1 MAQKSQHVFTGLD
14 TDTADR
20 FLKEGSFR
28 DSLNIHIG
36 SSEGDGMFSVENV
49 KGNTLVN
56 YALPA
61 GTNQVIGAHED
72 ITNKC
77 IYFFLCNSSTLNIQ
91 STISDKITTV
101 SPKGLQV
108 GDLITISGV
117 TGRISLNGD
126 WIVSTSINPT
136 NFTLTDPPTFLYSHH
151 DSASSLSG
159 TSGKI
164 GVIIKYAHSILKY
177 DSIANSI
184 SQIYKHSRLNFNK
197 NYPIT
202 GTALLN
208 GVLHWTDNYNPPRSL
223 TIDAAFIAS
232 LGNTF
237 DDSVIDFIRIPPT
250 IPVTV
255 TGKWVNSSG
264 TVIPYVP
271 TNTEINNMD
280 DKSYQFIYRYVYND
294 NTRSVW
300 SPVSETI
307 VTGYNDSKINKIELI
322 FPIPILFGTVI
333 TSIEFAFRN
342 DILGSFKFVDRIT
355 SNPATYN
362 FFNDTAYSLVD
373 LTETE
378 KFFDSI
384 PNITGAMASVQNRV
398 FIGDCTEG
406 FDVNKNDFSAINIIS
421 EGTLIKDHIVWKN
434 GEPYD
439 VGIVFFD
446 RAERKSGAYKL
457 FRISMGSNVAPSFTM
472 QGKPPLWA
480 THYRIVTSTLLSKSF
495 FVQGY
500 FTIQKRDVV
509 SGVTS
514 IFFNNINGDLSY
526 NVAVGDILYVPS
538 LNIKYPILSISSD
551 QFGNPTIRVKG
562 VINSPY
568 LDGQVSFTLCEIYTI
583 NTDKSLLYYET
594 PRTYQIENPGTNQRS
609 FIGTNGIDSNIKLS
623 SYVSGDVYYRNL
635 NDSLAYHAMAV
646 MTIDPNIGNID
657 VINFYQHV
665 SFRINGLLYSVDIT
679 GYNNDSNPTLT
690 AANALVAKINAPL
703 IGRTSASSITTST
716 NTTLKAFV
724 VYEGIVNKS
733 LIGVGTAND
742 AYSTRIVI
750 YDSRTGP
757 TSQVIISDIILA
769 YPSTPEGVSGSS
781 AQNFKDNNFVYAM
794 TSNDVNTNNELNWQK
809 NIGRPNIILVDGD
822 KQIRRS
828 TLMRFG
834 GDFLTNTRI
843 NFVNSFDSLDQEQ
856 LTNFG
861 AIRKLIPASNN
872 AAEGTILLAVQENEI
887 SSCYIGQAV
896 ITNAN
901 GTNQLV
907 STDKVIGTVN
917 ALQKLVGTV
926 NPESVV
932 QYNGLVYGFD
942 ALKGVVWRYGQNG
955 LDFISDNG
963 MRRFFYDRSQYL
975 LSLGTFKC
983 YGGIDPYHNE
993 YIISIPN
1000 TDTEKITV
1008 AWSETLNRWTS
1019 FMSYLPEWY
1028 QKVNTHLMSF
1038 INGQTWLHRSNTL
1051 SNNYYG
1057 VQYKSKLRMIC
1068 NKEPDITKI
1077 LQIVEQKSTSQWDC
1091 TEITTPEGQNS
1102 ELLGLFDITSPNTYP
1117 QDFRKYDNTTYVGP
1131 VLRDKNTPNLQTSDY
1146 PLLKGDVIRSDIFSI
1161 KMENSKT
1168 TKENLYFVNLMY
1180 IPSYKKA

>member
-1 MAQKSQHVFTGLD
+1 MAQKSQHIFTGLD

-77 IYFFLCNSSTLNIQ
+77 IYFFLCNSNTINIQ
-91 STISDKITTV
+91 STNGNTIVTTT
-101 SPKGLQV
+101 PHGLIYT
-108 GDLITISGV
+108 DLVTISGV
-117 TGRISLNGD
+117 SGRADIIGD
-126 WIVSTSINPT
+126 WIDLDSFPINSTTFKVS
-136 NFTLTDPPTFLYSHH
+136 DPPTYLYSHH
-151 DSASSLSG
+151 TAASSLSG
-159 TSGKI
+159 TSGTS
-164 GVIIKYAHSILKY
+164 GVITKYAHSILKY
-177 DSIANSI
+177 NSI
-184 SQIYKHSRLNFNK
+184 TNTISLVYKHSRLNFNK

-208 GVLHWTDNYNPPRSL
+208 NVLSWTDNYNPPRSL
-223 TIDAAFIAS
+223 S
-232 LGNTF
+232 LDSTF
-237 DDSVIDFIRIPPT
+237 LSVLGTFFDESAVDFIKLPPI
-250 IPVTV
+250 IPVVV

-264 TVIPYVP
+264 TVIPYVTP
-271 TNTEINNMD
+271 NTETNNMN

-307 VTGYNDSKINKIELI
+307 ATGYNDSKINKIELT
-322 FPIPILFGTVI
+322 FRLPLGFTTWI
-333 TSIEFAFRN
+333 TSIEIAFRD
-342 DILGSFKFVDRIT
+342 DILDNFKYIDRIT
-355 SNPATYN
+355 SSQFDPVTYN
-362 FFNDTAYSLVD
+362 FYNNIAYSIVD
-373 LTETE
+373 SAETV
-378 KFFDSI
+378 KLFDSI
-384 PNITGAMASVQNRV
+384 PNITGALTSVQNRV

-406 FDVNKNDFSAINIIS
+406 FDVNPNDFSAINVIS
-421 EGTLIKDHIVWKN
+421 EGGSNAKDVIAWKA
-434 GEPYD
+434 GETYD

-446 RAERKSGAYKL
+446 RAERKSGVYKL
-457 FRISMGSNVAPSFTM
+457 FRITISPNASSATSPTFSM
-472 QGKPPLWA
+472 QGQPPLWA
-480 THYRIVTSTLLSKSF
+480 THYRIVSSTVLSKSF

-500 FTIQKRDVV
+500 YLIQEINIKNNT
-509 SGVTS
+509 TS
-514 IFFNNINGDLSY
+514 ILFNSINGDVSY
-526 NVAVGDILYVPS
+526 NPIIGDVVTTGY
-538 LNIKYPILSISSD
+538 NKYPVKQIGVD
-551 QFGNPTIRVKG
+551 GFGN
-562 VINSPY
+562 
-568 LDGQVSFTLCEIYTI
+568 TLIIVNGTMTQEPSSLISLLFAKCEIYTPLP
-583 NTDKSLLYYET
+583 SVSQLYYET
-594 PRTYQIENPGTNQRS
+594 PFTFSILNPGTLQRA
-609 FIGTNGIDSNIKLS
+609 FIGTEGIGTQIRLRR
-623 SYVSGDVYYRNL
+623 YVSGDTYVRNL
-635 NDSLAYHAMAV
+635 NDSLIYHSRAV
-646 MTIDPNIGNID
+646 M
-657 VINFYQHV
+657 HV
-665 SFRINGLLYSVDIT
+665 ETMDLFSGSIIQIRVNGILFS
-679 GYNNDSNPTLT
+679 
-690 AANALVAKINAPL
+690 VAKVGGITELNVAQSFVDQINATPNMKAFILGAGDPFGGVPL
-703 IGRTSASSITTST
+703 SI
-716 NTTLKAFV
+716 ARFV
-724 VYEGIVNKS
+724 VYDTRKGSLGNIIATESYNITPAGRKAGITN
-733 LIGVGTAND
+733 I
-742 AYSTRIVI
+742 
-750 YDSRTGP
+750 
-757 TSQVIISDIILA
+757 SQISGA
-769 YPSTPEGVSGSS
+769 S
-781 AQNFKDNNFVYAM
+781 AQNFIDNNFIYAM
-794 TSNDVNTNNELNWQK
+794 TSNDTNTDNSLVWQK
-809 NIGRPNIILVDGD
+809 NIGRPNIVLVDGD

-828 TLMRFG
+828 TLIRFG
-834 GDFLTNTRI
+834 GRFLTGTRI
-843 NFVNSFDSLDQEQ
+843 NFLNSFDSLDQEQ

-861 AIRKLIPASNN
+861 TIRKLINASNN

-917 ALQKLVGTV
+917 PLQKLVGTV

-1000 TDTEKITV
+1000 ADTEKITI

-1028 QKVNTHLMSF
+1028 QKVNTHLVSF

-1057 VQYKSKLRMIC
+1057 VQYKSKLRLIC

-1102 ELLGLFDITSPNTYP
+1102 ELLGLFDIAAPGSYP

-1131 VLRDKNTPNLQTSDY
+1131 VLRDKNTPNFQTSDY

-1161 KMENSKT
+1161 KMENAKT

>member
-1 MAQKSQHVFTGLD
+1 MAQKAQHIFTGLD

-49 KGNTLVN
+49 KGNTLVT
-56 YALPA
+56 YTLPA

-91 STISDKITTV
+91 STNVNTVVTTT
-101 SPKGLQV
+101 PHGLV
-108 GDLITISGV
+108 NTDLIAISGV
-117 TGRISLNGD
+117 SGRSDIIGD
-126 WIVSTSINPT
+126 WIDLDPFPINSTTFKVS
-136 NFTLTDPPTFLYSHH
+136 DPPTYLYSHH
-151 DSASSLSG
+151 TSAANLSG
-159 TSGKI
+159 TSGVSGI
-164 GVIIKYAHSILKY
+164 VTKYAHSILKY
-177 DSIANSI
+177 NAITNTI
-184 SQIYKHSRLNFNK
+184 SLVYKHSRLNFNK
-197 NYPIT
+197 NFPIT

-208 GVLHWTDNYNPPRSL
+208 NVLHWTDNYNPPRSL
-223 TIDAAFIAS
+223 LLDS
-232 LGNTF
+232 TF
-237 DDSVIDFIRIPPT
+237 LTPISTFFDESAIDFIKLPPT

-255 TGKWVNSSG
+255 TGKWVNSVG
-264 TVIPYVP
+264 TVIPYVTP
-271 TNTEINNMD
+271 NAEPNSMN

-300 SPVSETI
+300 SPVSET
-307 VTGYNDSKINKIELI
+307 VATGFNDSKINKIELT
-322 FPIPILFGTVI
+322 FRLPVGFTTLI
-333 TSIEFAFRN
+333 TSIEIAFRD
-342 DILGSFKFVDRIT
+342 DILGNFKYIDRIT
-355 SNPATYN
+355 SGQSDPATYN
-362 FFNDTAYSLVD
+362 FFNNIAYSIVD
-373 LTETE
+373 SAETS
-378 KFFDSI
+378 KPFDSV
-384 PNITGAMASVQNRV
+384 PNITGALTSVQNRV

-406 FDVNKNDFSAINIIS
+406 FDVNPNDFSAINVIP
-421 EGTLIKDHIVWKN
+421 EGNANAKDVIAWKA
-434 GEPYD
+434 GETYD
-439 VGIVFFD
+439 IGIVFFD
-446 RAERKSGAYKL
+446 RAERKSGVYKL
-457 FRISMGSNVAPSFTM
+457 FRITIPLTASSATSPTFSM
-472 QGKPPLWA
+472 QGQPPLWA
-480 THYRIVTSTLLSKSF
+480 THYRIVSSTVLSKSF

-500 FTIQKRDVV
+500 YLIQEINIKNNT
-509 SGVTS
+509 TS
-514 IFFNNINGDLSY
+514 ILFNSINGDVSY
-526 NVAVGDILYVPS
+526 NPVPGDILDTGYK
-538 LNIKYPILSISSD
+538 KYPVKGIGVDS
-551 QFGNPTIRVKG
+551 FGNSLIIVTGTMSEEPSSLILLQFAK
-562 VINSPY
+562 
-568 LDGQVSFTLCEIYTI
+568 CEIYTSATSI
-583 NTDKSLLYYET
+583 SQLYYET
-594 PRTYQIENPGTNQRS
+594 PFTFSILNPGTLQRA
-609 FIGTNGIDSNIKLS
+609 FIGTEGIGTQIRLRRF
-623 SYVSGDVYYRNL
+623 VSGDTYVRNL
-635 NDSLAYHAMAV
+635 NDALVYHSRAV
-646 MTIDPNIGNID
+646 MQVETIFLYTGTD
-657 VINFYQHV
+657 IN
-665 SFRINGLLYSVDIT
+665 FRINGILFSVPKAGST
-679 GYNNDSNPTLT
+679 ELS
-690 AANALVAKINAPL
+690 AAQSLIDQINATPNMAAFML
-703 IGRTSASSITTST
+703 GYGNPFAGVARNIAR
-716 NTTLKAFV
+716 FV
-724 VYEGIVNKS
+724 VYDKRKGILGNIIATEAFTVVPVNRKAGIS
-733 LIGVGTAND
+733 NIG
-742 AYSTRIVI
+742 
-750 YDSRTGP
+750 
-757 TSQVIISDIILA
+757 QISGA
-769 YPSTPEGVSGSS
+769 S
-781 AQNFKDNNFVYAM
+781 AQNFIDNNFIYAM
-794 TSNDVNTNNELNWQK
+794 TSNDTNTDNSLVWQK

-828 TLMRFG
+828 TLIRFG
-834 GDFLTNTRI
+834 GRFLTGTRI
-843 NFVNSFDSLDQEQ
+843 NFLNSFDSLDQEQ

-861 AIRKLIPASNN
+861 TIRKLINASNN

-917 ALQKLVGTV
+917 PLQKLVGTV

-963 MRRFFYDRSQYL
+963 MRRFFYERSQYL
-975 LSLGTFKC
+975 LSLGSFRC

-1000 TDTEKITV
+1000 TDTEKITI

-1028 QKVNTHLMSF
+1028 QKVNTHLVSF

-1091 TEITTPEGQNS
+1091 TEIATPEGQNS
-1102 ELLGLFDITSPNTYP
+1102 ELLGLFDIATPNSYP

-1131 VLRDKNTPNLQTSDY
+1131 VLRDKNTPNFQTSDY

-1161 KMENSKT
+1161 KMENAKT

>member
-1 MAQKSQHVFTGLD
+1 MAQKAQHIFTGLD

-91 STISDKITTV
+91 STNNDTVVTTT
-101 SPKGLQV
+101 PHGLAFT
-108 GDLITISGV
+108 DLITISGV
-117 TGRISLNGD
+117 SGKPNIIGD
-126 WIVSTSINPT
+126 WLDNDSLPISTTSFRLYN
-136 NFTLTDPPTFLYSHH
+136 PPTYLYSHH
-151 DSASSLSG
+151 TAASSLTGVTGVSG
-159 TSGKI
+159 IVT
-164 GVIIKYAHSILKY
+164 KYAHSILKY
-177 DSIANSI
+177 DSIANVVTL
-184 SQIYKHSRLNFNK
+184 IYKHSRLNFNK
-197 NYPIT
+197 DHLIT

-208 GVLHWTDNYNPPRSL
+208 NVLFWTDNYNPPRSL
-223 TIDAAFIAS
+223 LLDSTFLATLS
-232 LGNTF
+232 TTF
-237 DDSVIDFIRIPPT
+237 DESAVDFIKIPPT
-250 IPVTV
+250 IPPTV
-255 TGKWVNSSG
+255 NGKWVNSAG
-264 TVIPYVP
+264 TVIPYIT
-271 TNTEINNMD
+271 TNTETNSMD

-300 SPVSETI
+300 SPVSET
-307 VTGYNDSKINKIELI
+307 VATGFNDSKINKIELI
-322 FPIPILFGTVI
+322 FPLPIFFSVI
-333 TSIEFAFRN
+333 VTSIEIAFRDDVLDN
-342 DILGSFKFVDRIT
+342 FKYIDRIT

-362 FFNDTAYSLVD
+362 FFNATAYSIVD
-373 LTETE
+373 STETS
-378 KFFDSI
+378 KPFDSI
-384 PNITGAMASVQNRV
+384 PNITGALTSVQNRI

-406 FDVNKNDFSAINIIS
+406 FDVNPNDFSAINVIS
-421 EGTLIKDHIVWKN
+421 EGNANAKDVIAWKA
-434 GEPYD
+434 GETYD
-439 VGIVFFD
+439 VGIVFSD
-446 RAERKSGAYKL
+446 RAERKSGVYKL
-457 FRISMGSNVAPSFTM
+457 FRITIPISAASATSPAFLM
-472 QGKPPLWA
+472 QGQPPLWA
-480 THYRIVTSTLLSKSF
+480 THYRIVSSTVLSKSF
-495 FVQGY
+495 FLQGY
-500 FTIQKRDVV
+500 YLIQAINNTDN
-509 SGVTS
+509 TTY
-514 IFFNNINGDLSY
+514 ILFNSINGDVSY
-526 NVAVGDILYVPS
+526 NPVQGDILDTGYK
-538 LNIKYPILSISSD
+538 KYPIKGIGVD
-551 QFGNPTIRVKG
+551 GFGN
-562 VINSPY
+562 
-568 LDGQVSFTLCEIYTI
+568 TLIIVTGTMSDEPSSVLNLQFAKCEIYTPTASI
-583 NTDKSLLYYET
+583 SQLYYET
-594 PRTYQIENPGTNQRS
+594 PFTFSILNPGTTQRS
-609 FIGTNGIDSNIKLS
+609 FIGTEGTGTQIRLRRF
-623 SYVSGDVYYRNL
+623 VSGDTYVRNL
-635 NDSLAYHAMAV
+635 NDALVYHSRAV
-646 MTIDPNIGNID
+646 MQIETIFLYTGTD
-657 VINFYQHV
+657 INFRVNGILFSVPKAGASELSAAQSLV
-665 SFRINGLLYSVDIT
+665 AQINATPNMAAFILGA
-679 GYNNDSNPTLT
+679 SNPFMG
-690 AANALVAKINAPL
+690 VARNIA
-703 IGRTSASSITTST
+703 R
-716 NTTLKAFV
+716 FV
-724 VYEGIVNKS
+724 VYDKRKGTLGNILVTEAYNVVPVNRKAGISNV
-733 LIGVGTAND
+733 LT
-742 AYSTRIVI
+742 
-750 YDSRTGP
+750 
-757 TSQVIISDIILA
+757 
-769 YPSTPEGVSGSS
+769 VSGAS
-781 AQNFKDNNFVYAM
+781 AQNFLDNNFVYAM
-794 TSNDVNTNNELNWQK
+794 TSNDANIDNSLVWQK

-828 TLMRFG
+828 TLIRFG
-834 GDFLTNTRI
+834 GRFLTGTRI
-843 NFVNSFDSLDQEQ
+843 NFLNSFDSLDQEQ

-861 AIRKLIPASNN
+861 TIRKLINASNN

-917 ALQKLVGTV
+917 PLQKLVGTV

-975 LSLGTFKC
+975 LLLGTFRC

-1000 TDTEKITV
+1000 TEKVTV

-1019 FMSYLPEWY
+1019 FMSYIPEWY
-1028 QKVNTHLMSF
+1028 QKVNTHLVSF

-1102 ELLGLFDITSPNTYP
+1102 ELLGLFDIAAPNNYP

-1131 VLRDKNTPNLQTSDY
+1131 VLRDKNTPNFQTSDY
-1146 PLLKGDVIRSDIFSI
+1146 PLLKGDIIRSDIFSV